1 MKTINSIRWVFILSL
16 LFALSSACSKK
27 EAGIEQEDTDK
38 KGTFKI
44 DGVEYK
50 GTTSIITI
58 GGMYSVS
65 CQQDTPF
72 KLIQV
77 NFGSK
82 EEAEK
87 GGTFNVRDFS
97 IDKIQGEVEVGVD
110 GLTFDP
116 DGSYTVTVKNKK
128 ITMSNVKL
136 VQTGQGSKKPLI
148 NECSIEF

>member
-1 MKTINSIRWVFILSL
+1 MKTVNSIRSIAALCL
-16 LFALSSACSKK
+16 LLMLSSACSKK
-27 EAGIEQEDTDK
+27 ETDIDPEESEK
-38 KGTFKI
+38 TGTFKI
-44 DGVEYK
+44 DGVSYK
-50 GTTSIITI
+50 GTTSIVAI
-58 GGMYSVS
+58 GGTYSVS

-77 NFGSK
+77 HFGSK

-97 IDKIQGEVEVGVD
+97 ISGIKGEVEVGVD

-116 DGSYTVTVKNKK
+116 DGSYTVTVKNRK
-128 ITMSNVKL
+128 IVMNNVKL
-136 VQTGQGSKKPLI
+136 IETGQGAKKPVI